1 MRTEAFPMA
10 PPSNTPHLA
19 WRPPSPAKSGEKG
32 VWATEMSVAEHHM
45 SPELTSINDL
55 SRVRSVW
62 KRVFWGGQAVVT
74 GALVV
79 ALYRMCDWNHLSAI
93 WTSGDPRLWLVYV
106 VFLNLSLL
114 AGGLAL
120 LVLIRGDGKKLPAAR
135 FLLDYAHVQSLSQ
148 ITPGQMG
155 EALLPYMHSS
165 ATIPPGTIAAGLLL
179 QRIVAVLIV
188 SVIAVSFAS
197 AWMTPSYIATQVGAV
212 GLCCIAIASLIGHE
226 GARAR
231 FNAFVGR
238 RYGPILSGF
247 FGSWVKM
254 LQEKRL
260 RRLLPHVFLMVFR
273 FAAMVMANYVMF
285 LSFGISIP
293 VFVLTGTIAVAVLA
307 TIIPISFGGLGIV
320 EGVMVLSLGH
330 AGVSSEEVLS
340 VCVMGRCL
348 SIFSLLNW
356 SFLFWV
362 VGWSEFRSNQ
372 PAA

>member
-1 MRTEAFPMA
+1 MA
-10 PPSNTPHLA
+10 PPSNTPHQS
-19 WRPPSPAKSGEKG
+19 WRPPTPAKSGEKG

-45 SPELTSINDL
+45 SQELTSINDL
-55 SRVRSVW
+55 SRVPSVW
-62 KRVFWGGQAVVT
+62 KPVFWWVQAVVT

-79 ALYRMCDWNHLSAI
+79 VLYRMCDWNHLSAI
-93 WTSGDPRLWLVYV
+93 WTSGDPRLWLVCV

-179 QRIVAVLIV
+179 QRMVAMLIVAIN
-188 SVIAVSFAS
+188 AVCFGSS
-197 AWMTPSYIATQVGAV
+197 WMTTGHVAAPI
-212 GLCCIAIASLIGHE
+212 GLMVLGFITITSLIGHE

-231 FNAFVGR
+231 FNAVVGR
-238 RYGPILSGF
+238 RYGPILNGF

-260 RRLLPHVFLMVFR
+260 RCLLPHVFLMVCR

-293 VFVLTGTIAVAVLA
+293 VFVLTGTIAVTVLA

-320 EGVMVLSLGH
+320 EGVMVLSLEH
-330 AGVSSEEVLS
+330 AGISSEEVLS
-340 VCVMGRCL
+340 VCMMGRCL